1 MLINKLKTDI
11 ASNDIAWA
19 IQSRIA
25 NSRFTAEVEPRRRAV
40 KILQVRLRKK
50 KMYCGNH
57 PKACEA
63 IGGAPHCR
71 RDYLEGADWVE
82 FNDLVNDVLDMLN
95 VECSVTTAVCILRK
109 GRRRRCTYES
119 NHQFFNGTWAWD
131 KDGPDFHYTDNC
143 GNEEGDKVLSEFP
156 FGTPGIDERREYFC
170 VGAHDHDHEH

>member
-19 IQSRIA
+19 IQGRIA

-50 KMYCGNH
+50 KLYCGNH
-57 PKACEA
+57 PKACERA
-63 IGGAPHCR
+63 VHGKHKR
-71 RDYLEGADWVE
+71 LDYLEGADWVE
-82 FNDLVNDVLDMLN
+82 FNDMINDVLDMLN

-109 GRRRRCTYES
+109 GRRRRVQYDANTQQADG
-119 NHQFFNGTWAWD
+119 NWAWD

-143 GNEEGDKVLSEFP
+143 GNGEFDKVLSKFP
-156 FGTPGIDERREYFC
+156 FGTPGIDERQEYFC